1 MKHKVD
7 VNLELGL
14 LEYELQQ
21 AEKPMPERAQ
31 PPEWINTGEYNA
43 PAPAARR
50 ADAAKDLH

>member
-21 AEKPMPERAQ
+21 AEQAMPQPAQ
-31 PPEWINTGEYNA
+31 PPEWMETGEYA
-43 PAPAARR
+43 ARAPAARR
-50 ADAAKDLH
+50 ADVVKDLH